1 MVRGSLALATQPRLM
16 CTAETA
22 RANATGDHHNSRPQH
37 DILEVNEYLMSSLR
51 ASPIDKWFTGLA
63 APINRESIGV
73 PSENLTIEA
82 AVSKA
87 RAALDRWDQTVHDV
101 SPSPLRALRLGNQH
115 LTTRGFYFPH
125 TETLIGRRTPRPF
138 AHRTEFGQTSADAS
152 GALQGNF

>member
-1 MVRGSLALATQPRLM
+1 MDTIRYVCAPQFRKRMPGLM
-16 CTAETA
+16 WIVETT
-22 RANATGDHHNSRPQH
+22 RANATGDHHSPRPQH
-37 DILEVNEYLMSSLR
+37 DILEVNEYLTSSLQ

-101 SPSPLRALRLGNQH
+101 SPSP
-115 LTTRGFYFPH
+115 
-125 TETLIGRRTPRPF
+125 PRPT
-138 AHRTEFGQTSADAS
+138 HSKSR
-152 GALQGNF
+152 